1 MSQDT
6 ALDSREAVL
15 ALSDER
21 DRQER
26 RLLGAERA
34 AWLEGAA
41 EGWKAALEYVQRIR
55 QDDFAPI
62 ARLLLAM
69 CGSACPPLADL
80 EETRWGPGGREHFA
94 DPREGDGRGAQVRR
108 DAYASGLIPVGMVH
122 LGGRGVHHHA
132 CAAAC
137 YAYGQG
143 WYTYREAARIM
154 ATLPDSPEYP
164 GEIARLQRLADEDGA
179 VAA

>member
-1 MSQDT
+1 MT
-6 ALDSREAVL
+6 ADELLE
-15 ALSDER
+15 LSDER

-26 RLLGAERA
+26 RLLNAERA

-41 EGWKAALEYVQRIR
+41 EGWKAALDYVQRFR

-62 ARLLLAM
+62 ARLMLAM
-69 CGSACPPLADL
+69 CGNDCPPLADL
-80 EETRWGPGGREHFA
+80 EVKRWGPGGRDHFA

-108 DAYASGLIPVGMVH
+108 DAYASGLIPAGMVH
-122 LGGRGVHHHA
+122 LGGRPVHGRSHA
-132 CAAAC
+132 CTSAC
-137 YAYGQG
+137 SAYRPG

-154 ATLPDSPEYP
+154 ATLPGCAEFRE
-164 GEIARLQRLADEDGA
+164 EIAGLQRLADEHES